1 MKGVIRLDTKHARGF
16 WLGINYSKIDLS
28 MIATS
33 AGLFL
38 VFILIYL
45 TTHGTY
51 AFVMFTVT
59 GLVSSFYFLKPII
72 DRDNKKNDINSSIPF
87 FITAFSALATSDA
100 NVIEILDILSKK
112 EKLGY
117 IRNELEKIVKLVKNW
132 GMGLGEAMA
141 LVAKKTP
148 SDIFADFLTRFSHAI
163 DSGQD
168 MQEFSN
174 SEVFSVMNSFETT
187 YVSAL
192 YTFDLYK
199 DMYVSLLLAFAFL
212 ITFIMIM
219 PILIPMNI
227 FSVLALSFLMISLG
241 EFMLV
246 YGIKIGL
253 PKDPI
258 WHDTGIKTDVSV
270 KMKKLFMLAAT
281 LSMGLFIVID
291 LTGIMRI
298 VPFYFSFAIVIT
310 PFAWPSY
317 VGSKMENEVMKKDDM
332 YGSFIRSL
340 SGSASARGNIIIDAL
355 KAIVVHDFGVLSKD
369 VNNLYKRLL
378 YRIDSLRSWK
388 MFSADTGSHLIEIYS
403 ETYAETVD
411 LGADALKSGMIISG
425 NFEKVV
431 SMRKRRHSSVT
442 GFVGIMYG
450 LTAGLSFSLA
460 ISYGILKII
469 DGMFSKFNIS
479 SIGITG
485 IFLSPPSSSIFMI
498 EIFLVMILIV
508 HSFIGGISLK
518 VSDGGKIVHGLHHS
532 ILMVWIVA
540 VMLYGT
546 MYITSILLK

>member
-1 MKGVIRLDTKHARGF
+1 MDTKHARGF
-16 WLGINYSKIDLS
+16 WMGIDYSKMDLS
-28 MIATS
+28 LIATS
-33 AGLFL
+33 AVLFA
-38 VFILIYL
+38 VFVLIYFK
-45 TTHGTY
+45 TRGTY
-51 AFVMFTVT
+51 AFVMFAVM
-59 GLVSSFYFLKPII
+59 GLVSGFYFLKPII

-117 IRNELEKIVKLVKNW
+117 IRNELEKVVKLVKNW
-132 GMGLGEAMA
+132 GMGLGEAMS
-141 LVAKKTP
+141 LVAKTTP
-148 SDIFADFLTRFSHAI
+148 SDLFSDFLTRFSHAI

-168 MQEFSN
+168 MQDFAN
-174 SEVFSVMNSFETT
+174 SEVFSVMNGFETT
-187 YVSAL
+187 YISSL

-212 ITFIMIM
+212 ITFVMIM

-270 KMKKLFMLAAT
+270 KMRNLFMIAAT
-281 LSMGLFIVID
+281 ISMALFILLD
-291 LTGIMRI
+291 LTKLIRI
-298 VPFYFSFAIVIT
+298 LPFYISFAVIIT
-310 PFAWPSY
+310 PLAWPSY
-317 VGSKMENEVMKKDDM
+317 IGSKMENEIQKKDDM

-355 KAIVVHDFGVLSKD
+355 KAIVMHDFGILSKD

-411 LGADALKSGMIISG
+411 LGADSLKSGMIISS
-425 NFEKVV
+425 NFEKVI

-469 DGMFSKFNIS
+469 DGMFSKFKVS
-479 SIGITG
+479 SMGITG

-498 EIFLVMILIV
+498 EIFLIMILIV

-532 ILMVWIVA
+532 VLMVWIVSLT
-540 VMLYGT
+540 VYGT
-546 MYITSILLK
+546 LYITTMLLK